1 VTRRTV
7 VVADPIHEAGIEDLM
22 EDFDV
27 IDISREPD
35 EASQAAALK
44 VASAIVVRQ
53 FLVDRDSLPGM
64 PELKVAVKHGAGVDN
79 IDLDAVAERGVAV
92 RSTPGVG
99 ATAVAEQAVMLILA
113 VCRRVVVLDRK
124 VREGDF
130 EVRNRWRLAELRDRA
145 VGVVGLGNI
154 GRRTA
159 DILHG
164 FGARVSG
171 YDPMR
176 TVPDPERP
184 WLTVH
189 TSLDELLRT
198 SSVISVH
205 VPWTAETRGL
215 IGREELSLLSDGA
228 IVVNT
233 SRGPLIDQ
241 AALTAELTSG
251 RLSAGLDVFDPE
263 PPDVTEPLFAL
274 DNVVLSPHIGG
285 LTLETARNL
294 SLACAAAVREELS

>member
-1 VTRRTV
+1 MTRRTV
-7 VVADPIHEAGIEDLM
+7 VIADPVHEAGIEDLRR
-22 EDFDV
+22 DFEV
-27 IDISREPD
+27 IDISAETDGGSR
-35 EASQAAALK
+35 AAALK
-44 VASAIVVRQ
+44 AASAIVVRQ
-53 FLVDRDSLPGM
+53 FLVDRHSLPGL
-64 PELKVAVKHGAGVDN
+64 PELRVVVKHGAGVDN
-79 IDLDAVAERGVAV
+79 IDLDAAAERGVAV

-99 ATAVAEQAVMLILA
+99 AVAVAEQAVMLILA
-113 VCRRVVVLDRK
+113 VCRRVVELDRK

-145 VGVVGLGNI
+145 VGVIGLGNI
-154 GRRTA
+154 GRTTA
-159 DILHG
+159 DILNG

-176 TVPDPERP
+176 VEPDPARP

-189 TSLDELLRT
+189 TSLDDLLR
-198 SSVISVH
+198 SSAVISVH

-215 IGREELSLLSDGA
+215 IGARELALLPDGA
-228 IVVNT
+228 VVVNT

-241 AALTAELTSG
+241 AALTAELVAG
-251 RLSAGLDVFDPE
+251 RLSAGLDVFAPE
-263 PPDVTEPLFAL
+263 PPAVTEPLLGL

-294 SLACAAAVREELS
+294 SLACAAAVREELG